1 MIGSNGINQGAPTM
15 KFATAALASALALS
29 STFAL
34 AHGYKHHNMRHSMN
48 MMRGS
53 AATSNPNGTAS
64 GPTTLSGTGPSTYG
78 GNNPGARS
86 STRQ

>member
-1 MIGSNGINQGAPTM
+1 MR
-15 KFATAALASALALS
+15 FATLALASVFALS

-34 AHGYKHHNMRHSMN
+34 AHGSRHHHMRHSMN
-48 MMRGS
+48 MMSGG

-78 GNNPGARS
+78 GNNPGAK
-86 STRQ
+86 STIRQ

>member
-1 MIGSNGINQGAPTM
+1 MRI
-15 KFATAALASALALS
+15 ATLALVSVFALS

-34 AHGYKHHNMRHSMN
+34 AHGYRHHHMRHSMN
-48 MMRGS
+48 MYRGS

-86 STRQ
+86 TTRQ

>member
-1 MIGSNGINQGAPTM
+1 MRV
-15 KFATAALASALALS
+15 ATLALASVFAFS

-34 AHGYKHHNMRHSMN
+34 AHGYKRTHHHMRHSM
-48 MMRGS
+48 MRGGP
-53 AATSNPNGTAS
+53 AKDDPNGTAS
-64 GPTTLSGTGPSTYG
+64 GPTTLSGTGPSTFG